1 MREPSVGGPMRSMG
15 ARSLGRSAFKEMRVT
30 ASRRIYEGRVVALR
44 VDEVETDGR
53 RFEAEIVEHREAVV
67 IAALPKPNAIIL
79 VGQYRYP
86 LGRVLWEVP
95 AGSIDQGESVEAA
108 AAREL
113 REETG
118 YSARL
123 LRRLWSAYS
132 APGFCNEL
140 LHFVVAEDLTLGVPD
155 PDVDEDIEVREF
167 GIEQAWT
174 MVERDELPDAKTQIA
189 LAALRA
195 GAHR

>member
-1 MREPSVGGPMRSMG
+1 MNVGS
-15 ARSLGRSAFKEMRVT
+15 K
-30 ASRRIYEGRVVALR
+30 RIYDGHVVNLR
-44 VDEVETDGR
+44 VDRIEANGKT
-53 RFEAEIVEHREAVV
+53 FEAEVVEHRQAVV
-67 IAALPKPNAIIL
+67 IVALPQPGSIIL

-86 LGRVLWEVP
+86 LERILWEVP
-95 AGSIDQGESVEAA
+95 AGSMDDGESVEEA

-113 REETG
+113 REEKG
-118 YSARL
+118 YSARH

-140 LHFVVAEDLTLGVPD
+140 LHFVVAEELTLGIPD
-155 PDVDEDIEVREF
+155 PDVDEEIEVRTF
-167 GIEQAWT
+167 GVEQAWA

>member
-1 MREPSVGGPMRSMG
+1 MDVRS
-15 ARSLGRSAFKEMRVT
+15 SK
-30 ASRRIYEGRVVALR
+30 RIYEGRVLNLR
-44 VDEVETDGR
+44 VDQIASGER

-67 IAALPKPNAIIL
+67 IVALPKPGSVVL

-95 AGSIDQGESVEAA
+95 AGSMDEGESIEVA

-118 YSARL
+118 YRAEH

-155 PDVDEDIEVREF
+155 PDVDEEIEVRTF
-167 GIEQAWT
+167 GVEQAWA
-174 MVERDELPDAKTQIA
+174 MVERDELQDAKTQIA

-195 GAHR
+195 GVHR

>member
-1 MREPSVGGPMRSMG
+1 MEI
-15 ARSLGRSAFKEMRVT
+15 T
-30 ASRRIYEGRVVALR
+30 NSRRVYDGRVVNLR
-44 VDEVETDGR
+44 VDEIRSDGKT
-53 RFEAEIVEHREAVV
+53 FQAEIVEHRQAVV
-67 IAALPKPNAIIL
+67 IVALPQPGSVVL

-86 LGRVLWEVP
+86 LGRVLWEAP
-95 AGSIDQGESVEAA
+95 AGSIDDGESVEEA

-118 YSARL
+118 YRAQH

-140 LHFVVAEDLTLGVPD
+140 LHFVLAEELTLGVPD
-155 PDVDEDIEVREF
+155 PEVDEDIEVRTF
-167 GIEQAWT
+167 GIEQAWK

>member
-1 MREPSVGGPMRSMG
+1 MKVVES
-15 ARSLGRSAFKEMRVT
+15 K
-30 ASRRIYEGRVVALR
+30 RIYEGRVVKLR
-44 VDEVETDGR
+44 VDQVQSDGKTFAAEV
-53 RFEAEIVEHREAVV
+53 VEHNEAVV
-67 IAALPKPNAIIL
+67 IVALPNPGSIVL

-86 LGRVLWEVP
+86 LGRVLWEAP
-95 AGSIDQGESVEAA
+95 AGSMDDGESVEEA

-118 YSARL
+118 YRAQH

-140 LHFVVAEDLTLGVPD
+140 LHFVLAEDLTLGVPD
-155 PDVDEDIEVREF
+155 PEADEDIEVRTYTV
-167 GIEQAWT
+167 EQAWA

>member
-1 MREPSVGGPMRSMG
+1 M
-15 ARSLGRSAFKEMRVT
+15 KTT
-30 ASRRIYEGRVVALR
+30 ASKRVYDGRVLNLR
-44 VDEVETDGR
+44 VDQIESGGKT
-53 RFEAEIVEHREAVV
+53 FEAEIVEHRQAVV
-67 IAALPKPNAIIL
+67 IVALPQPGSVIL

-86 LGRVLWEVP
+86 LGRILWEVP
-95 AGSIDQGESVEAA
+95 AGSMDDGESVEEA

-118 YSARL
+118 YSARH

-155 PDVDEDIEVREF
+155 PDVDEDIEVRVY
-167 GIEQAWT
+167 GIEQAWA
-174 MVERDELPDAKTQIA
+174 MVERDELRDAKTQIA

>member
-1 MREPSVGGPMRSMG
+1 MHV
-15 ARSLGRSAFKEMRVT
+15 AN
-30 ASRRIYEGRVVALR
+30 SRRVYDGRVVNLR
-44 VDEVETDGR
+44 VDQIESDGKH
-53 RFEAEIVEHREAVV
+53 FEAEIVEHKEAVV
-67 IAALPKPNAIIL
+67 IVALPKPGSIIL

-95 AGSIDQGESVEAA
+95 AGSMDDGESVEDA

-118 YSARL
+118 YRAQH

-140 LHFVVAEDLTLGVPD
+140 LHFVVAEELSLGVPD
-155 PDVDEDIEVREF
+155 PDADEEIEVRGF
-167 GIEQAWT
+167 GIEQAWA

>member
-1 MREPSVGGPMRSMG
+1 MKR
-15 ARSLGRSAFKEMRVT
+15 T
-30 ASRRIYEGRVVALR
+30 ASKRIYDGRVLNLR
-44 VDEVETDGR
+44 VDSIESDGR
-53 RFEAEIVEHREAVV
+53 TFEAEVVEHRQAVV
-67 IAALPKPNAIIL
+67 IVALPQPGSVIL

-95 AGSIDQGESVEAA
+95 AGSMNAGETVEDA

-118 YSARL
+118 YSARH

-132 APGFCNEL
+132 APGFCDEL
-140 LHFVVAEDLTLGVPD
+140 LHFVVAEELTLGVPD
-155 PDVDEDIEVREF
+155 PDVDEEIEVRTY
-167 GIEQAWT
+167 GIEQAWA

>member
-1 MREPSVGGPMRSMG
+1 MKVAGS
-15 ARSLGRSAFKEMRVT
+15 KRV
-30 ASRRIYEGRVVALR
+30 YEGRVLNLR
-44 VDEVETDGR
+44 VDHIETDGKA
-53 RFEAEIVEHREAVV
+53 FEAEIVEHNEAVV
-67 IAALPKPNAIIL
+67 VVALPQPGSVIL

-86 LGRVLWEVP
+86 LARVLWEVP
-95 AGSIDQGESVEAA
+95 AGSMDAGESVEEA

-118 YSARL
+118 YSARH

-140 LHFVVAEDLTLGVPD
+140 LHFVVAEELTLGVPD
-155 PDVDEDIEVREF
+155 PDADEDIEVRTF
-167 GIEQAWT
+167 GVEQAWA